1 MAGRLRKRSGT
12 LVAPRPRLAGHRRG
26 RLTIGGSNSV
36 RRRQCLRDLVAAAT
50 ALFVAVAGAPVAIA
64 ADSALQTLG
73 HGSFLLSE
81 APEPPPAAAPWQ
93 PVRLPDRWDANH
105 PGQRGIAWYRLA
117 WEIDAVAP
125 SSYAV
130 LLKATNAQTRVYVN
144 GSYVGTTGVFDGPRP
159 RGFDQAQA
167 FDVPAKLLVPGANT
181 IHLQVNSPTADATG
195 IDVVLAGPETDV
207 RRQALRELLIHA
219 VAPGIVSVA
228 TVVVGLSTL
237 LLWLRRRER
246 LYLLFGVAAVLWGLH
261 TAVSILPAQPLPNPH
276 YAILWNAVYMLFA
289 VLLSLFCADFVG
301 LRWTPYRRLAI
312 GFALLVV
319 PVLYG
324 SLLFGGPPHG
334 ALGAAA
340 SITRAIGIAIVL
352 VALAAVARYAA
363 ARRSIESLLLLLA
376 GAVAAGFA
384 VHDWVIARDPQSIR
398 PVWLVPYAAVFFLSL
413 VGWVL
418 VDRFVR
424 ALNAAERANVAL
436 ERRVQEKS
444 AALTRQLAD
453 TESARRQAE
462 ESRRQAE
469 AARMLAE
476 TADRSKSRFLAA
488 ASHDLRQPLHAL
500 GLLAA
505 ALGERAR
512 DAHTQ
517 SIVERIR
524 TLVTSLEAL
533 LSALLDVSKLEAG
546 IVVATPRDFG
556 LDALLGRI
564 ANDFAPEA
572 VDDGIELLVL
582 PTRRF
587 VRSDPLLL
595 ERILRNLVANALK
608 VTQRGGVLVGCRRR
622 GADLSIEVWDTG
634 PGIPVAEQG
643 RIFEEFY
650 QIDNPGRDRSKGL
663 GLGLAIVRR
672 LADLLGHEVSL
683 ASRLGRGSVFRVRV
697 PQAASQENRSETAT
711 PPPPGALAGRR
722 ILVIDDEA
730 AVREGMR
737 DALGAWGCIADTCAG
752 PTDVPAGMPAPDVLV
767 VDYRLAG
774 GADGLMAIA
783 ELRSRFGRDV
793 PALLVSG
800 ESSGA
805 ELARI
810 KASGIP
816 LLHKP
821 VPPARLRA
829 ALVYVLRG
837 EDVGEPG

>member
-1 MAGRLRKRSGT
+1 
-12 LVAPRPRLAGHRRG
+12 V
-26 RLTIGGSNSV
+26 
-36 RRRQCLRDLVAAAT
+36 AAT
-50 ALFVAVAGAPVAIA
+50 ALFVAVVAAPVAIA
-64 ADSALQTLG
+64 ADTVLQTLG
-73 HGSFLLSE
+73 HGAFLLSD
-81 APEPPPAAAPWQ
+81 ASEPPPATEPWQ
-93 PVRLPDRWDANH
+93 PVGLPDRWDASH

-117 WEIDAVAP
+117 WDLDAVSQ

-130 LLKATNAQTRVYVN
+130 FLKATNAQTRVYVN
-144 GSYVGTTGVFDGPRP
+144 GSYVGTTGIFDGPRP

-167 FDVPAKLLVPGANT
+167 FDVPATLLARGANT
-181 IHLQVNSPTADATG
+181 VHLQVNSPTVDATG
-195 IDVVLAGPETDV
+195 IDVVLAGPEAEV
-207 RRQALRELLIHA
+207 RRQALHELLVHA
-219 VAPGIVSVA
+219 IAPGIVSVA
-228 TVVVGLSTL
+228 TVVVGVSIL

-246 LYLLFGVAAVLWGLH
+246 AYLLFGAAAVLWGLH
-261 TAVSILPAQPLPNPH
+261 TAVSILPAQPLPSPH

-289 VLLSLFCADFVG
+289 VLLSLFCADFVEF
-301 LRWTPYRRLAI
+301 RSPAYRRVAI
-312 GFALLVV
+312 GFAFLVV
-319 PVLYG
+319 PVLYA
-324 SLLFGGPPHG
+324 SLFFGGPPYG

-340 SITRAIGIAIVL
+340 SITRAIGIGIVL

-363 ARRSIESLLLLLA
+363 MRRSIESLLLLLA

-384 VHDWVIARDPQSIR
+384 VHDWVLARDPQSIR

-413 VGWVL
+413 FGWVL

-424 ALNAAERANVAL
+424 ALNAAERANAVL
-436 ERRVQEKS
+436 ERRVQENS
-444 AALTRQLAD
+444 AALVRQLAD
-453 TESARRQAE
+453 TESARHQAE
-462 ESRRQAE
+462 ESQRQAE

-476 TADRSKSRFLAA
+476 VADRSKSRFLAA

-500 GLLAA
+500 GLFAA
-505 ALGERAR
+505 ALGERTR
-512 DAHTQ
+512 DAQTQ

-556 LDALLGRI
+556 LDALLARI

-572 VDDGIELLVL
+572 VDNGIELLVL

-587 VRSDPLLL
+587 ARSDPLLL

-608 VTQRGGVLVGCRRR
+608 YTPRGGVLVGCRRR

-650 QIDNPGRDRSKGL
+650 QIGNPGRDRSKGL

-697 PQAASQENRSETAT
+697 PQAVAQEERSETPI

-722 ILVIDDEA
+722 ILVVDDEA

-737 DALGAWGCIADTCAG
+737 DALAAWGCIAEACAG
-752 PTDVPAGMPAPDVLV
+752 LADVPAGIPAPDVLV

-774 GADGLMAIA
+774 GAGGITVIA
-783 ELRSRFGRDV
+783 ELRSRFCRDV

-829 ALVYVLRG
+829 ALLYVLRG
-837 EDVGEPG
+837 EGVAESG